1 MYVCERHN
9 LVLSDGLNVLH
20 ELLDLIVE
28 PLLGLLLELVELG
41 LVVDVLGPDG
51 APDGRSANIVDWS

>member
-1 MYVCERHN
+1 MYVAN

-28 PLLGLLLELVELG
+28 PLLSLLLGLVELG

-51 APDGRSANIVDWS
+51 GPDGRSANLVDWS